1 MIVQR
6 KSLNLHHVQGV
17 EMFEDIVSTKK
28 KKQKLE
34 EDIGAQTREYP
45 VVCSCPDDKD
55 CAECQGMDVEDAGED
70 EVESE

>member
-34 EDIGAQTREYP
+34 KLYL
-45 VVCSCPDDKD
+45 VCSK
-55 CAECQGMDVEDAGED
+55 EEWL
-70 EVESE
+70 